1 MTQELALDEIVWRYE
16 TLNNYIEPS
25 FQDILDNGGVLPE
38 DQDMTGLTQFLG
50 ASLIYLHK
58 AGAIAIELHKEGK
71 VEGALFTATRLQC
84 RETSWVLDEY
94 DYYDRPSDKII
105 PVPVLLDEP
114 GNEGY
119 SHISLFFNI
128 PNTNI
133 GNLCKKLLGY
143 LRQTCKK
150 DVDVINVVVFL
161 DRYCNTDVAYARC
174 MRSLIGHYFLS
185 DFWFMLN
192 QTPKEVIDL
201 LGMVLEDEVENLYDP
216 FMRTGT
222 NITFTCRKYHGQA
235 TDRAHQYATMLWAG
249 ICGIDTENIEL
260 EDCTSSWDPR
270 DCDAIIASPEF
281 DMEIINADGK
291 QEPAGIWALEKVYMT
306 LKEDLLGRDVFKIG
320 KGFAK
325 EKTRKGL
332 LVLPSS
338 VLTSAGKA
346 ERLRHD
352 ITESELLDTV
362 VLLPA
367 NLFPKTGIAATVILL
382 DSGRD
387 FDKPV
392 TLADFSSLS
401 FANEYGKHQLNL
413 DEVNKAVDENNSDYF
428 CNVSLDD
435 IRKNNYEW
443 YTPKY
448 IHMQSEIP
456 SGYGKFAISDFLE
469 EYESDDFDY
478 GISNVFLSL
487 SDMVSNPFGE
497 YSELEKISGTGDDTN
512 RFMEAGYIFY
522 HQSCFVIDCD
532 DEIRTYY
539 HKVEQ
544 NDFLR
549 PVLAVPDAISCY
561 FVNPDLI
568 HIGYLRMLLRDN
580 YSEVKKQNPTASV
593 ADLIKL
599 FMQTE
604 VVIPLAL
611 EEQARL
617 YEQAKLNYALEKARK
632 DGLDEAINSMKQEYM
647 MEVRMRKHD
656 MKPFLSQLD
665 SQAKLISF
673 YMDKIEGN
681 EETVSAIRQKLQGIS
696 NAVSEL
702 RIHLNR
708 LTEEDIYGAP
718 ELINPLD
725 ILNDLTG
732 TFNNYSVEFQVD
744 SIALREAGIDVPEIY
759 ISRVDFSTLCTTIIE
774 NAVSHAFCD
783 GGDDYRVLISLTY
796 DSEKSSYVI
805 DFINNGLKMP
815 VGMDKFRY
823 GLKGEKGAKS
833 NGSGLGGYRVKSITR
848 HFGGDYDVFCN
859 GVHNLTTIRVYFP
872 KYNAYE

>member
-1 MTQELALDEIVWRYE
+1 MIQELTLDEIGWRYE
-16 TLNNYIEPS
+16 TLNDNIEPS
-25 FQDILDNGGVLPE
+25 LQDIIDNGGILPE
-38 DQDMTGLTQFLG
+38 DQDVRCLTSFVS
-50 ASLIYLHK
+50 ASLVYLQK
-58 AGAIAIELHKEGK
+58 VGAISIVLHKE
-71 VEGALFTATRLQC
+71 ENLDGAFFTATRLQC
-84 RETSWVLDEY
+84 RETSWSLAECDSYE
-94 DYYDRPSDKII
+94 RPSDKVI

-114 GNEGY
+114 GNEECSY
-119 SHISLFFNI
+119 ISLTFNF
-128 PNTNI
+128 PDTNI
-133 GNLCKKLLGY
+133 GRLCKRLVGY
-143 LRQTCKK
+143 LRQSCKK

-161 DRYCNTDVAYARC
+161 DRYCTTDNAYVRC
-174 MRSLIGHYFLS
+174 VLRAIGHT
-185 DFWFMLN
+185 FWYDSWFSLN
-192 QTPKEVIDL
+192 QTPDEVEEL
-201 LGMVLEDEVENLYDP
+201 LNIVLEGNVENLYDP

-222 NITFTCRKYHGQA
+222 NIIFANDKYHGQA
-235 TDRAHQYATMLWAG
+235 TERRCLYSTMFWAG
-249 ICGIDTENIEL
+249 VCGFDTEDIIL
-260 EDCTSSWDPR
+260 ADCTSSWDPR
-270 DCDAIIASPEF
+270 DCDGIIASPEF
-281 DMEIINADGK
+281 DMEIVNANGEK
-291 QEPAGIWALEKVYMT
+291 ELAGVWALEKVFMT
-306 LKEDLLGRDVFKIG
+306 LKEDLQGNDVFKIG
-320 KGFAK
+320 KGIVK

-352 ITESELLDTV
+352 ISESALLDTV

-367 NLFPKTGIAATVILL
+367 NLFPKTGIAAAIVLL
-382 DSGRD
+382 DSGREKG
-387 FDKPV
+387 KPV
-392 TLADFSSLS
+392 TFADFSSLS
-401 FANEYGKHQLNL
+401 FADENGKQIL
-413 DEVNKAVDENNSDYF
+413 DIDWVNRAVDGNDPEYI

-435 IRKNNYEW
+435 IRKNVYEW
-443 YTPKY
+443 FVPKY
-448 IHMQSEIP
+448 IRKQTEIP
-456 SGYGKFAISDFLE
+456 VGYGKFAISSLLQ
-469 EYESDDFDY
+469 EYESEDFDY
-478 GISNVFLSL
+478 APSNRLLAL
-487 SDMVSNPFGE
+487 SDMVSNPFEE
-497 YSELEKISGTGDDTN
+497 YPELEKASGIEDKDK
-512 RFMEAGYIFY
+512 FMEVGYVFFK
-522 HQSCFVIDCD
+522 HSCFAIDFG
-532 DEIRTYY
+532 DEIKTYY
-539 HKVEQ
+539 HKDDRT
-544 NDFLR
+544 DFLR
-549 PVLAVPDAISCY
+549 PVLAVPDAIPCY

-681 EETVSAIRQKLQGIS
+681 EETVSVIRQKLQGIS

-732 TFNNYSVEFQVD
+732 TYSNYSVELQVD
-744 SIALREAGIDVPEIY
+744 SIALKEAGIDVPEIY

-774 NAVSHAFCD
+774 NAVSHAFRD

-796 DSEKSSYVI
+796 DSEKSIYVI
-805 DFINNGLKMP
+805 DFINNGSKMP
-815 VGMDKFRY
+815 AGMDKFRY

-833 NGSGLGGYRVKSITR
+833 SGSGLGGYRVKSITR

>member
-1 MTQELALDEIVWRYE
+1 MIQELSLDEIAWRYE
-16 TLNNYIEPS
+16 TLNYNIEPS
-25 FQDILDNGGVLPE
+25 LQEIIDNGGILPE
-38 DQDMTGLTQFLG
+38 DQDVSCLTSFVS
-50 ASLIYLHK
+50 ASLVYLQK
-58 AGAIAIELHKEGK
+58 AGAISIVLHKDES
-71 VEGALFTATRLQC
+71 VEGAFFTATRLQC
-84 RETSWVLDEY
+84 RETSWSLDECDSY
-94 DYYDRPSDKII
+94 ERPSDKII

-114 GNEGY
+114 GNEECSY
-119 SHISLFFNI
+119 ISLIFNF
-128 PNTNI
+128 PDTNI
-133 GNLCKKLLGY
+133 GRLCKRFVDY
-143 LRQTCKK
+143 LRQSCKR

-161 DRYCNTDVAYARC
+161 DRYCTTDSAYARC
-174 MRSLIGHYFLS
+174 LMHTIDFIFWYDRWLALYQCPSEVDELIG
-185 DFWFMLN
+185 M
-192 QTPKEVIDL
+192 I
-201 LGMVLEDEVENLYDP
+201 LEDSVEDLYDP

-222 NITFTCRKYHGQA
+222 NIMFTYDKYHGQA
-235 TDRAHQYATMLWAG
+235 TDKNYLYATMLTAG
-249 ICGIDTENIEL
+249 VWGIDTENIEL
-260 EDCTSSWDPR
+260 SDCTLSWEPR

-281 DMEIINADGK
+281 DMEIVNADGK
-291 QEPAGIWALEKVYMT
+291 QEPAGTWALEKVYMT

-320 KGFAK
+320 KGIVK
-325 EKTRKGL
+325 GKTRKGL

-338 VLTSAGKA
+338 ILTSFGKA

-352 ITESELLDTV
+352 ITESALLDTV

-367 NLFPKTGIAATVILL
+367 NLFPMTGIAVAIILL
-382 DSGRD
+382 DSGRENS
-387 FDKPV
+387 KPI
-392 TLADFSSLS
+392 TFADFSSLG
-401 FANEYGKHQLNL
+401 FVNENGKHLL
-413 DEVNKAVDENNSDYF
+413 DIDEVKKAVDENKSKYI
-428 CNVSLDD
+428 CNISISE
-435 IRKNNYEW
+435 IRENNYEW

-448 IHMQSEIP
+448 IHKQSEIP
-456 SGYGKFAISDFLE
+456 SGYGKFAISSLLQ
-469 EYESDDFDY
+469 EYESEDFDY
-478 GISNVFLSL
+478 GPSNRLLSL
-487 SDMVSNPFGE
+487 SDMVSNPFEE
-497 YSELEKISGTGDDTN
+497 YPELEKASGIDDKD
-512 RFMEAGYIFY
+512 RFMEVGYVFFK
-522 HQSCFVIDCD
+522 HSCFAIDFG
-532 DEIRTYY
+532 DEIKTYY
-539 HKVEQ
+539 HKDDQ
-544 NDFLR
+544 TDFLR
-549 PVLAVPDAISCY
+549 PVLAVPDAIPCY

-617 YEQAKLNYALEKARK
+617 YEQAQLNYALEKARK

-673 YMDKIEGN
+673 YMDKIEGD

-732 TFNNYSVEFQVD
+732 TFNNYSVELQVD

-805 DFINNGLKMP
+805 DFINNGSKMP

-833 NGSGLGGYRVKSITR
+833 SGSGLGGYRVKSITR

>member
-1 MTQELALDEIVWRYE
+1 MIQELSLDEIAWRYE
-16 TLNNYIEPS
+16 TLNYNIEPS
-25 FQDILDNGGVLPE
+25 LQEIIDNGGILPE
-38 DQDMTGLTQFLG
+38 DQDVSCLTSFVA
-50 ASLIYLHK
+50 ASLVYLQK
-58 AGAIAIELHKEGK
+58 AGAISIVLHKDES
-71 VEGALFTATRLQC
+71 VEGAFFTATRLQC
-84 RETSWVLDEY
+84 RETSWSLDECDSY
-94 DYYDRPSDKII
+94 ERPSDKII

-114 GNEGY
+114 GNEECSY
-119 SHISLFFNI
+119 ISLIFNF
-128 PNTNI
+128 PDTNI
-133 GNLCKKLLGY
+133 GRLCRRLVGY
-143 LRQTCKK
+143 LRQSCKK

-161 DRYCNTDVAYARC
+161 DRYCTTDSAYARC
-174 MRSLIGHYFLS
+174 ILRTIGHT
-185 DFWFMLN
+185 FWYDPWFSLN
-192 QTPKEVIDL
+192 QTPDEVEEL
-201 LGMVLEDEVENLYDP
+201 LNIVLEGNVENLYDP

-222 NITFTCRKYHGQA
+222 NIIFANDKYHGQA
-235 TDRAHQYATMLWAG
+235 TERRFLYSTMFWAG
-249 ICGIDTENIEL
+249 VCGFDTEDIIL
-260 EDCTSSWDPR
+260 ADCTSSWDPR

-281 DMEIINADGK
+281 DMEIINADGEK
-291 QEPAGIWALEKVYMT
+291 ELASVWALEKVYMT

-320 KGFAK
+320 KGFVE

-332 LVLPSS
+332 FVLPSS

-352 ITESELLDTV
+352 ITESALLDTV

-367 NLFPKTGIAATVILL
+367 NLFPKTGIAVTIILL
-382 DSGRD
+382 DSGREK
-387 FDKPV
+387 DKPV
-392 TLADFSSLS
+392 TFADFSSLS
-401 FANEYGKHQLNL
+401 FADENGKYIL
-413 DEVNKAVDENNSDYF
+413 DIDRVNKAVDGSEPEYI
-428 CNVSLDD
+428 CNVSLDN
-435 IRKNNYEW
+435 IRENDYEW
-443 YTPKY
+443 FAPKY
-448 IHMQSEIP
+448 ISKQTEIP
-456 SGYGKFAISDFLE
+456 AGYGKFAISSLLQ
-469 EYESDDFDY
+469 EYESEDFDY
-478 GISNVFLSL
+478 GHSNRLLSL
-487 SDMVSNPFGE
+487 SDMVSNPFEE
-497 YSELEKISGTGDDTN
+497 YPELEKASGIDDKD
-512 RFMEAGYIFY
+512 RFMEVGYVFFK
-522 HQSCFVIDCD
+522 QSCFAIDFG
-532 DEIRTYY
+532 DEIKTYY
-539 HKVEQ
+539 HKDDQ
-544 NDFLR
+544 TDFLR
-549 PVLAVPDAISCY
+549 PVLAVPDAIPCY

-617 YEQAKLNYALEKARK
+617 YEQAQLNYALEKARK

-681 EETVSAIRQKLQGIS
+681 EETVFAIRQKLQGIS

-732 TFNNYSVEFQVD
+732 TFNNYSVELQVD

-796 DSEKSSYVI
+796 DSEKSIYVI
-805 DFINNGLKMP
+805 DFINNGSKMP
-815 VGMDKFRY
+815 AGMDKFRY

-833 NGSGLGGYRVKSITR
+833 SGSGLGGYRVKSITR